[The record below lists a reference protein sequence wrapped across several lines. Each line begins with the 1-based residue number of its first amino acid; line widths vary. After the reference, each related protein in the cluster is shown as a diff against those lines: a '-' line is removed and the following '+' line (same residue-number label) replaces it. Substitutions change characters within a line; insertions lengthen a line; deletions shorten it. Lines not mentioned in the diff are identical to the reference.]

1 LRRTLDAI
9 EARKLKSISKY
20 GPILHVLRKNNA
32 RIMKENI
39 ERDMAEKQE
48 ARQKSLRIDQD
59 FFLGNIELPSPDAI
73 MEEEEADSTP
83 TKPDPA

>member
-1 LRRTLDAI
+1 
-9 EARKLKSISKY
+9 
-20 GPILHVLRKNNA
+20 
-32 RIMKENI
+32 MKENI
-39 ERDMAEKQE
+39 ERDMAEKRE